1 MDNSKIVLKAKGVS
15 KHFGGIHALEN
26 VDFELRGGEVM
37 GLVGDNGAGKS
48 TLIKVISGVYPP
60 DRGSIE
66 IYGKKVSFKN
76 RREARDFGVEC
87 VYQDLALVDSMD
99 APANVFLGSEIY
111 KNFLGLRYLDNKKMQ
126 AEARITMYDKLK
138 IRLQNDSMPVFNLS
152 GGQKQ
157 AVAIA
162 RAIYN
167 SDIKVL
173 ILDEPTAA
181 LGPEEAEKI
190 LDLAKNVAKTGIPVI
205 LITHNIENIYRTA
218 DRVSVL
224 CRGKMVGICEIKKV
238 TRAEILGL
246 IMGAEKTQNISN
258 FSN

>member
-111 KNFLGLRYLDNKKMQ
+111 KNFLGLRYLDNKKCRQ
-126 AEARITMYDKLK
+126 KLE
-138 IRLQNDSMPVFNLS
+138 L
-152 GGQKQ
+152 
-157 AVAIA
+157 
-162 RAIYN
+162 
-167 SDIKVL
+167 
-173 ILDEPTAA
+173 
-181 LGPEEAEKI
+181 
-190 LDLAKNVAKTGIPVI
+190 
-205 LITHNIENIYRTA
+205 
-218 DRVSVL
+218 L
-224 CRGKMVGICEIKKV
+224 CM
-238 TRAEILGL
+238 
-246 IMGAEKTQNISN
+246 IS
-258 FSN
+258 SK